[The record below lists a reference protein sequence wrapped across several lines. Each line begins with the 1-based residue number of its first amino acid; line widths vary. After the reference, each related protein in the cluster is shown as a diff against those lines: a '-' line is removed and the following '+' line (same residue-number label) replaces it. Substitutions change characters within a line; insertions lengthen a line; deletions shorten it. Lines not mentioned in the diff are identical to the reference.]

1 MYATQKKWH
10 HKASSGKKYIFIRSL
25 NYTYQKKKVTKQV
38 SCLIL
43 LEHKSLDD
51 FTATLLSPHSPLHW
65 DVATSNPLRQL
76 TLGINPSR
84 CSSPLLPGW
93 HIACESCMRWDGN
106 TEIAESGRNMRH
118 ERFLLRLAS
127 SCELSCLVFVRKK
140 CFCHCCWA
148 SCNRTGLSA
157 EQILALMS
165 FSAFQLRILPKVE
178 VCQRCIHV
186 QTRKEF
192 CAVVQHFSGV
202 LTRCDGSS
210 QPRTSPVC
218 GRVVSQTRGEAC
230 GPLNH
235 PRSLN
240 RVLIF
245 KGGSAAWHNALC
257 LGNYFFSACV
267 AFCSGHGWVALGGDR
282 WRPLA
287 SLTHVERLWWVSDE
301 GRAGC
306 RGPALCL
313 CDVLMWAGRI
323 GDLKA
328 SLRLSAGATR
338 TCSYNVIWLNIARSV
353 FASSKSPSTQHE

>member
-1 MYATQKKWH
+1 MHTRTDAQ
-10 HKASSGKKYIFIRSL
+10 GVLCR
-25 NYTYQKKKVTKQV
+25 
-38 SCLIL
+38 C
-43 LEHKSLDD
+43 
-51 FTATLLSPHSPLHW
+51 ATLL
-65 DVATSNPLRQL
+65 
-76 TLGINPSR
+76 R
-84 CSSPLLPGW
+84 CSDPVWWILTAMHLSSVR
-93 HIACESCMRWDGN
+93 SC
-106 TEIAESGRNMRH
+106 
-118 ERFLLRLAS
+118 FLA
-127 SCELSCLVFVRKK
+127 
-140 CFCHCCWA
+140 
-148 SCNRTGLSA
+148 
-157 EQILALMS
+157 
-165 FSAFQLRILPKVE
+165 
-178 VCQRCIHV
+178 
-186 QTRKEF
+186 
-192 CAVVQHFSGV
+192 
-202 LTRCDGSS
+202 
-210 QPRTSPVC
+210 
-218 GRVVSQTRGEAC
+218 SQTRGEAC